1 MAYDQYFG
9 SVVTLLKC
17 NGVEGGSLLADS
29 SSFSHTYTM
38 YGNAKTTTAE
48 SKYGGSSLY
57 LDGVG
62 DYAAT
67 PGSSALTLGTED
79 FTIEMWVLK
88 VPGATQIYP
97 RLIEFGPNSV
107 NGGLWLNAT
116 AVTADSFSP
125 FADTYTSGYSSAVP
139 SSGTYT
145 QGVWSHLALT
155 RSGSTW
161 TLWLNG
167 NSIGTGT
174 KAGYN
179 VVINYLFIGANN
191 TGGESFKGYLS
202 DIRITKGVSRY
213 STAFTPPT
221 EAFPTRDSEYANASL
236 STTSG
241 AQLDSYG
248 GGYANVAA
256 PAPAFFGGILLTAT
270 ASLIS
275 PSPTLFARGGA
286 SANLTAPG
294 PALISAGHNSY
305 GEKAA
310 FLVAPSPTLSVTTGA
325 HARTVAPR
333 PALSASGTVTTWA
346 KAALTA
352 PSPTLS
358 ASGTVS
364 GMASANLA
372 SPSPNLVGYGG
383 AVCSITITGKATLT
397 ATGTTGSIGGA
408 ALSCPLFELTASAT
422 AQNHGSANLLAPSPR
437 MGVSAQ
443 AWLIAPSAQ
452 LTAIGSAVVT
462 ATYEAYAI
470 NLGHRNPEA
479 TTDEVTR
486 YTNFPF
492 THVVRYQNSY
502 YGANSTGL
510 YLLEGTTDEATP
522 IPWSFKTGIT
532 DFDDAKQKTVAA
544 AYFGGSMPPAT
555 TVTLFEG
562 DKVGVPYAQTTPR
575 GADLQ
580 NYRET
585 FARGV
590 KGRYYA
596 LGLSGTGK
604 IELDD
609 LDFEIKQLT
618 RRI

>member
-1 MAYDQYFG
+1 MSAHRYWRVRPTSLHNGSTPVYIVELEFRGAVGGPDLTMPGSGGTAISSSVSGGNIPWYGPENAFDNAGAYFKSDIGTPDAWVGWDFG
-9 SVVTLLKC
+9 SGVAHDIIEVVMT
-17 NGVEGGSLLADS
+17 NQGGISADYLPKDSVLEKSDDGISWSVYSL
-29 SSFSHTYTM
+29 M
-38 YGNAKTTTAE
+38 PGMPYGNAATKTFEYSPPSTATIYL
-48 SKYGGSSLY
+48 SAPFAPTMLLLGGGS
-57 LDGVG
+57 
-62 DYAAT
+62 
-67 PGSSALTLGTED
+67 
-79 FTIEMWVLK
+79 
-88 VPGATQIYP
+88 
-97 RLIEFGPNSV
+97 
-107 NGGLWLNAT
+107 
-116 AVTADSFSP
+116 
-125 FADTYTSGYSSAVP
+125 
-139 SSGTYT
+139 
-145 QGVWSHLALT
+145 
-155 RSGSTW
+155 
-161 TLWLNG
+161 
-167 NSIGTGT
+167 
-174 KAGYN
+174 
-179 VVINYLFIGANN
+179 
-191 TGGESFKGYLS
+191 
-202 DIRITKGVSRY
+202 
-213 STAFTPPT
+213 
-221 EAFPTRDSEYANASL
+221 ASL
-236 STTSG
+236 SPPTY
-241 AQLDSYG
+241 LK
-248 GGYANVAA
+248 GY
-256 PAPAFFGGILLTAT
+256 
-270 ASLIS
+270 
-275 PSPTLFARGGA
+275 GGA
-286 SANLTAPG
+286 SAKITAPAARIFVTSG
-294 PALISAGHNSY
+294 GTLSLALPRQKLFSTGHNSA
-305 GEKAA
+305 GENA
-310 FLVAPSPTLSVTTGA
+310 FTYTAPKPILNAFGGANARLSLPRWGLSVTAAFANLG
-325 HARTVAPR
+325 
-333 PALSASGTVTTWA
+333 

-352 PSPTLS
+352 PSPKLS

-364 GMASANLA
+364 GMASATLA

-437 MGVSAQ
+437 MGASAQ

-452 LTAIGSAVVT
+452 LTSIGSAVIT
-462 ATYEAYAI
+462 ATYEAYAV
-470 NLGHRNPEA
+470 NLGHRNPQA
-479 TTDEVTR
+479 TTNEVTR

-585 FARGV
+585 FARGI

-596 LGLSGTGK
+596 LGVTGSGD

>member
-1 MAYDQYFG
+1 MAAHRYWRLYITSVYGGNKASLKRFRLFSGDTTNLGYNGNGTPMGVYGPELSNTYGPHSAFVGFVMETGYQGIEWNSPSQPNNWDPYAPAWIGWDFG
-9 SVVTLLKC
+9 SGNERDITNISIRSSTGPTNNVPQNVALQYSDDAT
-17 NGVEGGSLLADS
+17 NWVE
-29 SSFSHTYTM
+29 SFSFV
-38 YGNAKTTTAE
+38 GN
-48 SKYGGSSLY
+48 S
-57 LDGVG
+57 G
-62 DYAAT
+62 DNVDSFA
-67 PGSSALTLGTED
+67 PS
-79 FTIEMWVLK
+79 
-88 VPGATQIYP
+88 
-97 RLIEFGPNSV
+97 
-107 NGGLWLNAT
+107 AT
-116 AVTADSFSP
+116 ATFNITSPAPTLVAMGGANSYLSAPAIKLTAFGGASFNL
-125 FADTYTSGYSSAVP
+125 SAP
-139 SSGTYT
+139 SSK
-145 QGVWSHLALT
+145 VL
-155 RSGSTW
+155 
-161 TLWLNG
+161 
-167 NSIGTGT
+167 
-174 KAGYN
+174 
-179 VVINYLFIGANN
+179 
-191 TGGESFKGYLS
+191 SF
-202 DIRITKGVSRY
+202 
-213 STAFTPPT
+213 
-221 EAFPTRDSEYANASL
+221 
-236 STTSG
+236 
-241 AQLDSYG
+241 
-248 GGYANVAA
+248 
-256 PAPAFFGGILLTAT
+256 
-270 ASLIS
+270 
-275 PSPTLFARGGA
+275 GGA
-286 SANLTAPG
+286 SANITAPR
-294 PALISAGHNSY
+294 PALISTGHNSY
-305 GEKAA
+305 GEQAA
-310 FLVAPSPTLSVTTGA
+310 FLVAPSPTLTVTTGA
-325 HARTVAPR
+325 HARATAPR
-333 PALSASGTVTTWA
+333 PVLSASGTVTTWA

-364 GMASANLA
+364 GMASATLA

-383 AVCSITITGKATLT
+383 AVCSVTITGKATLT

-422 AQNHGSANLLAPSPR
+422 VQNHGSANLLAPSPR
-437 MGVSAQ
+437 MGASAQ

-452 LTAIGSAVVT
+452 LTSIGSAVIT
-462 ATYEAYAI
+462 ATYEAYAV

-479 TTDEVTR
+479 TTNEVTR

-502 YGANSTGL
+502 YGASSTGL
-510 YLLEGTTDEATP
+510 YLLEGTTDDATP

-596 LGLSGTGK
+596 LGLSGTGD